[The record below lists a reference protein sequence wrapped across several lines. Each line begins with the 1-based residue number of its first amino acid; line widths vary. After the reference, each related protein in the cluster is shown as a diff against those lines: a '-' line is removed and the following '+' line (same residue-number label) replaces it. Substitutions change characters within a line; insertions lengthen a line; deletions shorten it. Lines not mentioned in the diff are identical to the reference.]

1 MISLVVPVYNVKP
14 YVNEFLDSVIN
25 QTFQDFE
32 AVLVDDGSND
42 GTETVLDEYAEKFPR
57 LRVIHK
63 QNEGVV
69 RTWKRG
75 IKEAKGEYLAFADPD
90 DILKPNMLEVLNN
103 LMTENA
109 ADLVITGITRL
120 ENGQIYDT
128 PADSWNLPEGLYS
141 DEKLKEIKTNLF
153 GNTEN
158 RDNIFFFAR
167 WNKLFKKE
175 LLLKSLDFT
184 DDRVKFGDDVC
195 MCAAAIYD
203 SEKLYYSHTPLYI
216 YRIRDDSLTTVKFNA
231 AEMDNALY
239 LRDSVRHMISEKGY
253 MNEFIYYYDP
263 SYHIVRLMR
272 KIKETSNAKSEKK
285 QFLRAWKSHEY
296 VAQYDLKKAK
306 KYISGRRYLAI
317 WLLKHSYY
325 SLLLK
330 IL

>member
-42 GTETVLDEYAEKFPR
+42 GTETVLDEYAEKFPK

-69 RTWKRG
+69 RTWKLG
-75 IKEAKGEYLAFADPD
+75 IKQAKGEYLAFADPD
-90 DILKPNMLEVLNN
+90 DILKPNMLEILHN

-128 PADSWNLPEGLYS
+128 PADGWNLSEGLYS
-141 DEKLKEIKTNLF
+141 GEKLKEIKDNLF

-175 LLLKSLDFT
+175 LLLKNLDFS

-216 YRIRDDSLTTVKFNA
+216 YRIRNDSLTTVKFNT

-239 LRDSVRHMISEKGY
+239 LRDSVRRMISEKGY
-253 MNEFIYYYDP
+253 MNEFIYYNDP
-263 SYHIVRLMR
+263 SYHIVRVMR
-272 KIKETSNAKSEKK
+272 KINQTSNAKSEKK
-285 QFLRAWKSHEY
+285 QFLRAWKFHEY

-306 KYISGRRYLAI
+306 KYISGRRYLVI
-317 WLLKHSYY
+317 WLLKHSFY